1 MKEATSFSFWPRV
14 SFSAGLGADGL
25 GAGAGEPVDDVPGV
39 FFGVSAA
46 FSLALVLLLIRLDF
60 LGPASDFE
68 ELLGERSRF
77 DLFSGFVSSSCL
89 SAWSFMS
96 CASE

>member
-1 MKEATSFSFWPRV
+1 MKEATSFSFRLRV
-14 SFSAGLGADGL
+14 SLSAGLCADGL
-25 GAGAGEPVDDVPGV
+25 GAGAGEPVDDVPGA

-60 LGPASDFE
+60 LGPASDSE
-68 ELLGERSRF
+68 EALGERLRF
-77 DLFSGFVSSSCL
+77 ELFSGFLSSSSL
-89 SAWSFMS
+89 SPWSFMS